1 MTAKTAASHIG
12 SNIVL
17 DATGLESELGEVA
30 DAYKPGDIVYESAPG
45 IWTKAATNA
54 GQLGRVAIV
63 GFKAR
68 IDSTGARK
76 GIDDAYAAGDSG
88 IPMIL
93 KCKRAIVKVL
103 DQNGSMLRGAFL
115 ALSGTA
121 GSLTV
126 FSSGRI
132 TGCLQQALADNDT
145 YAMASFNG
153 YT

>member
-17 DATGLESELGEVA
+17 DNTGLESEDGEVA
-30 DAYKPGDIVYESAPG
+30 DAYKPGDVVYESAAG
-45 IWTKAATNA
+45 VWTKAATNA
-54 GQLGRVAIV
+54 GQLGRVGIV

-76 GIDDAYAAGDSG
+76 DIDDAYSAGDAR
-88 IPMIL
+88 IPIIL
-93 KCKRAIVKVL
+93 KCKRCIVSVL

-121 GSLTV
+121 GALTV
-126 FSSGRI
+126 FASGRI
-132 TGCLQQALADNDT
+132 SACLQEALADNDT
-145 YAMASFNG
+145 YAMVSFNG

>member
-17 DATGLESELGEVA
+17 STQGLESEDGEVA
-30 DAYKPGDIVYESAPG
+30 GAYTPGTIVYESAAG
-45 IWTKAATNA
+45 IWTEAATNA
-54 GQLGRVAIV
+54 GQLGRVGIV

-76 GIDDAYAAGDSG
+76 DIDDAYSANDSR
-88 IPMIL
+88 IPIIL
-93 KCKRAIVKVL
+93 KCKDCIFKVL
-103 DQNGSMLRGAFL
+103 DQNGSLLRGAFL

-126 FSSGRI
+126 FASGRI
-132 TGCLQQALADNDT
+132 SACLNQALADNDT
-145 YAMASFNG
+145 FARGSFNG